1 MVLLFLTVQVFCI
14 CFLHVDATWTQ
25 RNAVRTDFGK
35 IIGAYYFLAC
45 YRLLTNHV
53 IIGLY
58 VLWFHRSGELKS
70 SLQNVLA
77 RGPRSLEDFK
87 HIAAAEGMNI
97 LI

>member
-1 MVLLFLTVQVFCI
+1 MFCI

-35 IIGAYYFLAC
+35 IIGTCTRNARQSQPCLPVINIC
-45 YRLLTNHV
+45 ILTS
-53 IIGLY
+53 ILY
-58 VLWFHRSGELKS
+58 VHFFSLGELKS
-70 SLQNVLA
+70 SLQTVLA

-87 HIAAAEGMNI
+87 HIAAAEGMNV